1 MYLAVGRW
9 GLGLDYMTRK
19 NLSKAVI
26 SLILRKP
33 MNFTNTWTFLL
44 HSYGILEMLRV
55 ENYSLFFVLAHTV
68 TLRRSLRTII
78 IMTTTPL
85 CPKTKLK
92 WPVANSKSQ
101 ATTLLVTIRQW
112 LHFPVTPN
120 PTTPVSK
127 YQLFISFKMGC
138 HSLLQRWRLWISSK
152 KLLS

>member
-1 MYLAVGRW
+1 MYLVVGRW

-19 NLSKAVI
+19 NLSKSAI

-33 MNFTNTWTFLL
+33 MNFTNPWTLLL

-101 ATTLLVTIRQW
+101 AMTLLVTIRQW

-127 YQLFISFKMGC
+127 YQLLISFKMGC
-138 HSLLQRWRLWISSK
+138 HSLLQRWRLRISSK